1 MPFELDHDIFI
12 FDCDGVI
19 LNSNQLKINAMESAL
34 RALSI
39 NDNQVQQCS
48 EYFRKNFGK
57 SRYHHVEHFVS
68 NILQIDQ
75 ETTRKAL
82 ELKIITL
89 FSNQCRKLYLE
100 AELTPGFLDFL
111 QILRGKKY
119 IASGSA
125 QDELRGVFKE
135 RGLEHHFSGIY
146 GSPTAKS
153 DNINHI
159 LELEKTEKAVMFGD
173 AISDLEASIANK
185 IDFIAYRTYSNV
197 PDLLTIQSK
206 SHGFKVIDSWSELL

>member
-1 MPFELDHDIFI
+1 MRFELDHDIYI

-34 RALSI
+34 CALSI
-39 NDNQVQQCS
+39 GDNQIKRCC

-68 NILQIDQ
+68 NILQIEH
-75 ETTRKAL
+75 ETTRKEL

-89 FSNQCRKLYLE
+89 FSNQCQKLYLE
-100 AELTPGFLDFL
+100 AELTPGFLEFL
-111 QILRGKKY
+111 QTLRGKKY

-125 QDELRGVFKE
+125 EDELRSVFRE
-135 RGLEHHFSGIY
+135 RGLDHHFSEIY

-153 DNINHI
+153 DNISHI
-159 LELEKTEKAVMFGD
+159 LGLEETEKAVMFGD

-206 SHGFKVIDSWSELL
+206 CHGFKVIDSWSELL